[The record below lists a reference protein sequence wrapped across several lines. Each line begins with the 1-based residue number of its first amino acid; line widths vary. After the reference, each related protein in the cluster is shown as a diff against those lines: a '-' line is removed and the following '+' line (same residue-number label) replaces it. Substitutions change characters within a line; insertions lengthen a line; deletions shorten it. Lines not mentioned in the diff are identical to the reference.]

1 MKFLYQARTKEGR
14 IQSGTIEASSKKAT
28 LDILE
33 KYGLQVTSLTAEAG
47 SIWQKK
53 IVLSKKIS
61 LRDITVFTRQLS
73 VMLKSAVAPVE
84 ALRAQMIQTENPN
97 FKEKILKIAETVES
111 GNPLSRAFSFFPE
124 VFDSFYISCLRSGEA
139 SGKVAD
145 SLNYLADHL
154 EREFHLQQKIRGAMI
169 YPIFVIVVLIG
180 VIFLAAFFIV
190 PNLSEVL
197 KNFGTKL
204 PLSTR
209 AIISFSDF
217 IKEGGWILIFVILGA
232 IFITP
237 FLFKRSKEG
246 KKSWDK
252 FSLKLPILGEF
263 YKKVSLTRFS
273 ENLSVLIS
281 AGLPITSA
289 LEITKS
295 IIGNDVYEKIV
306 AETGERVARG
316 ETISSVFLRYPEVI
330 PAFVTQMIS
339 TGEKTGRLEDTLMD
353 VVNFYKAEID
363 RTINNLTSILEPI
376 LLLVLGI
383 GVGIMVISLFLPL
396 FSIGLGGMEG
406 M

>member
-14 IQSGTIEASSKKAT
+14 IQSGTIEASSRKAT

-339 TGEKTGRLEDTLMD
+339 TGEKIGRLEDTLMD

>member
-14 IQSGTIEASSKKAT
+14 IQSGTIEASSRKAT

-316 ETISSVFLRYPEVI
+316 ETISLVFLRYPEVI

>member
-14 IQSGTIEASSKKAT
+14 IQSGTIEASSRKAT

-124 VFDSFYISCLRSGEA
+124 VFDSFYISCLRSGET

>member
-14 IQSGTIEASSKKAT
+14 IQSGTIEASSRKAT

-339 TGEKTGRLEDTLMD
+339 TGEK
-353 VVNFYKAEID
+353 
-363 RTINNLTSILEPI
+363 
-376 LLLVLGI
+376 
-383 GVGIMVISLFLPL
+383 
-396 FSIGLGGMEG
+396 
-406 M
+406 

>member
-124 VFDSFYISCLRSGEA
+124 VFDSFYISCLRSGET

>member
-14 IQSGTIEASSKKAT
+14 IQSGTIEASSRKAT

>member
-14 IQSGTIEASSKKAT
+14 IQSGTIEASSRKAT

-33 KYGLQVTSLTAEAG
+33 KYGLQGTSLTAEAG